1 MKIWRLALAVT
12 LAAGTVAAYV
22 YFPNPM
28 EQASRNAAPGAEH
41 PDSGTPAISEPVAGG
56 EST

>member
-1 MKIWRLALAVT
+1 MKIWRLALAAL

-28 EQASRNAAPGAEH
+28 EQASRARAAAPA
-41 PDSGTPAISEPVAGG
+41 AAAG

>member
-1 MKIWRLALAVT
+1 MKIWRLALAA
-12 LAAGTVAAYV
+12 LIAAGAVAAYV

-28 EQASRNAAPGAEH
+28 EQASRADP
-41 PDSGTPAISEPVAGG
+41 PSAGG